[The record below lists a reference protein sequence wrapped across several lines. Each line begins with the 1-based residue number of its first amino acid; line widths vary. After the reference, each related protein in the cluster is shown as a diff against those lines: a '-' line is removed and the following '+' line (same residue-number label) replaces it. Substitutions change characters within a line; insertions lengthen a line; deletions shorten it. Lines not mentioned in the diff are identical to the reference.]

1 SRTGRSRWRVRP
13 VSARTAHGNRR
24 RRRGHRSLRAGLP
37 TVPAIPAGLP
47 RIDVR
52 AVACHRGPTHRAKQ
66 YESNAARPDAMT
78 GAYDAIVI
86 GAGPNGLV
94 AAATLA
100 KAGRRVVIV
109 ESAEEIGGHT

>member
-1 SRTGRSRWRVRP
+1 
-13 VSARTAHGNRR
+13 
-24 RRRGHRSLRAGLP
+24 
-37 TVPAIPAGLP
+37 
-47 RIDVR
+47 
-52 AVACHRGPTHRAKQ
+52 
-66 YESNAARPDAMT
+66 MT

-109 ESAEEIGGHT
+109 ESAAFSAFVGGAVISVRFPLGDANQILPQTSATSSRHGPESM